1 MRKLLLGLFICII
14 CIGSFLLSSNIVVY
28 GLNDDMVALES
39 SNETCPMCN
48 TNDEYTKMNAS
59 MLNKMKSNMSNI
71 PVSGNVN
78 IDFLMGMIA
87 HHQSAIDMSQ
97 SILKSA
103 INPDIIKLANSIIS
117 NQTAEITKMENLLSS
132 LKENY
137 VPNSE
142 KDEAYIEDYRETI
155 AKMIKQMEIVPSSKN
170 PEITFLKQMIHHH
183 EGAIAMSKNVLKFS
197 KNPQVKEIATNIIT
211 NQSAEI
217 PIMKSLIE
225 SLP

>member
-1 MRKLLLGLFICII
+1 MKKLLLGLL
-14 CIGSFLLSSNIVVY
+14 IGIGGFLISSNIVVY
-28 GLNDDMVALES
+28 GLNEDMVVLES
-39 SNETCPMCN
+39 SNETCLICR
-48 TNDEYTKMNAS
+48 TNDEYTKMNAI

-78 IDFLMGMIA
+78 IDFLTGMIA

-97 SILKSA
+97 SILRSA
-103 INPDIIKLANSIIS
+103 INPDVIKLANSIIS

-155 AKMIKQMEIVPSSKN
+155 AKMIKQMEIITSSKN
-170 PEITFLKQMIHHH
+170 PEVTFLKQMIHHH
-183 EGAIAMSKNVLKFS
+183 EGAIDMSNNVLKFS

-211 NQSAEI
+211 NQSTEI